1 MDDKALPLTEHLA
14 ELRSRIGKMLLAWV
28 IATALTATYAE
39 ELFRILLAPAIA
51 ALGPDGGKL
60 QALSPAEIFFTYMKT
75 ALLAGLVLASPFVF
89 WQIWAFI
96 APGLYPSE
104 KKAALPFVLVSTLLF
119 ASGAVFAHQLVFPSV
134 FSFFASFRSDFV
146 DPSWAMR
153 EVFSLTTQLILAFGV
168 CFEMPVVVFFLALSG
183 IVTPRQLFG
192 WTKYAVLVSFLV
204 AAVLTPTPDVVTQ
217 TLLAGPLIGLYLLG
231 VAVAW
236 LLTPRAKSEEKSAVA
251 AP

>member
-1 MDDKALPLTEHLA
+1 
-14 ELRSRIGKMLLAWV
+14 
-28 IATALTATYAE
+28 
-39 ELFRILLAPAIA
+39 
-51 ALGPDGGKL
+51 
-60 QALSPAEIFFTYMKT
+60 
-75 ALLAGLVLASPFVF
+75 
-89 WQIWAFI
+89 
-96 APGLYPSE
+96 
-104 KKAALPFVLVSTLLF
+104 
-119 ASGAVFAHQLVFPSV
+119 
-134 FSFFASFRSDFV
+134 
-146 DPSWAMR
+146 MR